1 MEGFWSLM
9 CQYRELSNKKGAM
22 KITEKEL
29 GIMQEMNPLNQ
40 KNTATMKLARR
51 HFLGYTSAPKI
62 FQAKDSLVF
71 SQFSVDSTQLP

>member
-1 MEGFWSLM
+1 MESSKAQAHTEMEGFWSLM
-9 CQYRELSNKKGAM
+9 CQYRELTNKKGAF

-29 GIMQEMNPLNQ
+29 GTMQEMNPLNQ

-62 FQAKDSLVF
+62 FQV
-71 SQFSVDSTQLP
+71 